1 MCAVSMVHNWALN
14 NLIIPMDED
23 VLEEFFKMVDAA
35 KKIDAL
41 TDQPDCGDKELIQKV
56 QTPDF
61 E

>member
-1 MCAVSMVHNWALN
+1 MVHNWALN